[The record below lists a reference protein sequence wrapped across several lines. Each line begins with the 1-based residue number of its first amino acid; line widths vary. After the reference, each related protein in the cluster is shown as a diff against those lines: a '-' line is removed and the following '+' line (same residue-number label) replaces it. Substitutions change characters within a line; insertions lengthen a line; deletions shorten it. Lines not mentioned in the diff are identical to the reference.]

1 MTGKVFQGFP
11 TGKVR
16 QIYIPEPFFSEIMPA
31 VDNLYEMKVILYAF
45 WFLQHQEG
53 AVKFIRYEDLADDEE
68 LMESLA
74 PNPEENLR
82 EALER
87 ATFDG
92 ILLRALPTTG
102 ELQKTCYFF
111 NTPRGRAAIKAIDAG
126 DWSLDG
132 QELAS
137 VNLQAERP
145 NIFRLYEENIGPLTP
160 LISDTLQEAEKE
172 YSVEWIEEAIEI
184 AVHKNVRNWRYIEAI
199 LESWQKEGR
208 HEKDRRDSQE
218 DRRKYIQGEYGDIIE
233 Y

>member
-1 MTGKVFQGFP
+1 MTGSVFQGFP

-16 QIYIPEPFFSEIMPA
+16 QIHIPEPFFSEIMPA
-31 VDNLYEMKVILYAF
+31 VDNIYEMKVILYAF

-53 AVKFIRYEDLADDEE
+53 PVKFIRYKDFSSDEE
-68 LMESLA
+68 LMKSLA
-74 PNPEENLR
+74 PNPEENLK

-87 ATFDG
+87 AMFG
-92 ILLRALPTTG
+92 GVLLRALPSNG
-102 ELQKTCYFF
+102 EIEETCYFF
-111 NTPRGRAAIKAIDAG
+111 NTPRGRAAMKAIDAG
-126 DWSLDG
+126 AWSPEG
-132 QELAS
+132 QEPLR
-137 VNLQAERP
+137 VDLQTERP

-172 YSVEWIEEAIEI
+172 YSTQWIEEAIEI

-199 LESWQKEGR
+199 LKSWQKEGR